1 MKTQN
6 KTKTDTALFYY
17 EHSDTLRVTEKV
29 VIDTSNGRSDT
40 TTLIEKEHFIK
51 VPVPKEIRE
60 QDYGK
65 LTVII
70 SILLFTA
77 VAIYKR
83 IKDKDHG

>member
-1 MKTQN
+1 MKTQ
-6 KTKTDTALFYY
+6 KLIKYDSAVVI
-17 EHSDTLRVTEKV
+17 EKSDTHQV
-29 VIDTSNGRSDT
+29 VQKIFIDTTNGSRDT
-40 TTLIEKEHFIK
+40 TTVVEKDHYIR

-65 LTVII
+65 LTVIF

-83 IKDKDHG
+83 IKDKNNG